1 MQYRYCCSKRCGFLS
16 ITGTSHLM
24 VYYIPQ
30 FTMLIGRGWKHITRS
45 SWESFIRPR
54 LPLQDS
60 VGPLNYPSQAGTLS
74 LASPVSPSQAGS
86 LSLSTS
92 TRVLP
97 KTSLSF
103 TIKRN
108 HTKMVAQISR
118 DLVRPIRTQGSSK
131 MVLETL

>member
-1 MQYRYCCSKRCGFLS
+1 MKYRYCCSKRCGFLS

-24 VYYIPQ
+24 VHYIPQ
-30 FTMLIGRGWKHITRS
+30 HTMLIGRGWKHVTRS

-74 LASPVSPSQAGS
+74 LASPLSPSQAGS

-92 TRVLP
+92 THVLP
-97 KTSLSF
+97 KNLPDLYYKKKPPKDGRPNLS
-103 TIKRN
+103 R
-108 HTKMVAQISR
+108 SR
-118 DLVRPIRTQGSSK
+118 AAYQNTGL
-131 MVLETL
+131 L